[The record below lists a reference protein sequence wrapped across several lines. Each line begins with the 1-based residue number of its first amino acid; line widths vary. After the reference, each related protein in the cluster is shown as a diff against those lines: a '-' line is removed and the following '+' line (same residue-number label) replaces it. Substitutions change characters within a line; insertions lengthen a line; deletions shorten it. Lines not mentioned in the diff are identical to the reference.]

1 MSLLKN
7 FFEKKL
13 TITLIFD
20 IIYTEIE
27 RRISKMA
34 RIKSQGWYIFADG
47 TKEWFHGLSAQ
58 EKKVE
63 IRKHGAIIKFIAT

>member
-1 MSLLKN
+1 MIYYIQKLKG
-7 FFEKKL
+7 
-13 TITLIFD
+13 
-20 IIYTEIE
+20 EI
-27 RRISKMA
+27 KMA

>member
-1 MSLLKN
+1 
-7 FFEKKL
+7 
-13 TITLIFD
+13 
-20 IIYTEIE
+20 
-27 RRISKMA
+27 MA
-34 RIKSQGWYIFADG
+34 RIKSQGWYIFTDG